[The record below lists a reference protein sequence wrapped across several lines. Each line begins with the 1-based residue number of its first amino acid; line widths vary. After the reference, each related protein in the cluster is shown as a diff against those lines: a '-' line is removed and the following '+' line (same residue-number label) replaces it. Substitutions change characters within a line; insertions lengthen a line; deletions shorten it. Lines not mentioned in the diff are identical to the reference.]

1 MKKNS
6 IILLTILIM
15 LVLYIGA
22 VIFITK
28 PEGFDLSSLFTNNA
42 TLSQESKDQIKSEIK
57 DELSSEL
64 SEKLSSELSEKLSS
78 ELDSKLEKL
87 IDEKLEQ
94 KISALTEEQQALI
107 TKEDYDAIREQVR
120 TEKID
125 EVLSKLED

>member
-64 SEKLSSELSEKLSS
+64 SEKLSSEL
-78 ELDSKLEKL
+78 DSKLEKL

-94 KISALTEEQQALI
+94 KISALTEKQQALI

>member
-1 MKKNS
+1 MKKNK

-15 LVLYIGA
+15 LIIYVGA
-22 VIFITK
+22 VIFVTK

-42 TLSQESKDQIKSEIK
+42 TLSQESKDQIKSEIE

-64 SEKLSSELSEKLSS
+64 SSQLSEKLTS

-87 IDEKLEQ
+87 IDEKLDQ
-94 KISALTEEQQALI
+94 KLSSLTEEERA
-107 TKEDYDAIREQVR
+107 TMSKESYDAIREQVR

>member
-64 SEKLSSELSEKLSS
+64 SEKLSAD
-78 ELDSKLEKL
+78 LDSKLEKL

-125 EVLSKLED
+125 EVLSKLEN

>member
-64 SEKLSSELSEKLSS
+64 SEKLSSEL
-78 ELDSKLEKL
+78 DSKLDKL

>member
-15 LVLYIGA
+15 LVFYIGA

-57 DELSSEL
+57 DE
-64 SEKLSSELSEKLSS
+64 LSSELSEKLSS